1 MNSMMNMIHSVSGF
15 LWGAPMLVLLLGTHV
30 YFTIRLGGIQRWLKK
45 GIQLSFSGAGRKSSG
60 ITPYAA
66 LATSLAA
73 TIGTG
78 NIIGISTAIA
88 IGGPGAVFWC
98 WLTGVLG
105 MATCYSES
113 LLSVLYRIN
122 SPSGEYRGGPMY
134 VLQNGLHKRYL
145 AVIFAIAGV
154 LASFGMGSSVQSH
167 SLCSAITEHVNIPPY
182 IIGIVIALLAGF
194 VLLGG
199 VRQIT
204 KICSYFVPVMS
215 IFYLV
220 GCLWLLILNR
230 SFLWEAVT
238 VIVRSAFSSRS
249 LAGGFAGAAVLTGI
263 RIGISRGLFTNEA
276 GLGSIPMSAATA
288 DSGSPVELSL
298 ISMTGPFWDT
308 VVICAITG
316 LVIVSSILKSPGAYG
331 NVPADSLCFLAFD
344 QLPVFGK
351 EILSLSLILFAFAT
365 ILGWSFYGECSVRFL
380 TGKKGV
386 KIYQLLYLM
395 SIFLGSVVSLKFV
408 WGISD
413 LLNALMALPNLLC
426 LWLLRKQIFT
436 ETKKA
441 GLMGASPPFLRSYI
455 DSMSYSSRK

>member
-1 MNSMMNMIHSVSGF
+1 
-15 LWGAPMLVLLLGTHV
+15 
-30 YFTIRLGGIQRWLKK
+30 
-45 GIQLSFSGAGRKSSG
+45 
-60 ITPYAA
+60 
-66 LATSLAA
+66 
-73 TIGTG
+73 
-78 NIIGISTAIA
+78 
-88 IGGPGAVFWC
+88 
-98 WLTGVLG
+98 
-105 MATCYSES
+105 
-113 LLSVLYRIN
+113 
-122 SPSGEYRGGPMY
+122 MY
-134 VLQNGLHKRYL
+134 VLQNGLHKKYL

-167 SLCSAITEHVNIPPY
+167 SLCSAVTEHIKVSPHM
-182 IIGIVIALLAGF
+182 IGIAIAMLAGF

-199 VRQIT
+199 ARQIS

-215 IFYLV
+215 IFYLA

-238 VIVRSAFSSRS
+238 IIVRSAFSSRS
-249 LAGGFAGAAVLTGI
+249 LVGGLTGATVLTGI

-288 DSGSPVELSL
+288 DSGTPTELSL

-308 VVICAITG
+308 VVICAVTG
-316 LVIVSSILKSPGAYG
+316 LVIVSSILKNPDAYA
-331 NVPADSLCFLAFD
+331 NAPADALCFLAFA
-344 QLPVFGK
+344 QLPMFGK

-380 TGKKGV
+380 SGEKGV

-395 SIFLGSVVSLKFV
+395 SIYLGAVVSLKLV

-426 LWLLRKQIFT
+426 LWLLREQIFT
-436 ETKKA
+436 VTRNA
-441 GLMGASPPFLRSYI
+441 GLMKKKHEKKR
-455 DSMSYSSRK
+455 